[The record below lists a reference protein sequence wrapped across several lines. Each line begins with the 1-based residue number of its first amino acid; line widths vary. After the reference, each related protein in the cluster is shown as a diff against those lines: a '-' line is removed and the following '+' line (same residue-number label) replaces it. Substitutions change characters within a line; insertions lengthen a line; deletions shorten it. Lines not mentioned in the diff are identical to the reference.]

1 MRMYSV
7 LPPPSDEI
15 LAERVAKSAPPIQ
28 ALGAEHNANRYETG
42 NLSGVPFAA
51 KF

>member
-1 MRMYSV
+1 MYLV
-7 LPPPSDEI
+7 LPHPSDEI

-42 NLSGVPFAA
+42 NLSGVTSAS